1 MSKLQNTRS
10 GITAIN
16 NIVVD
21 NNLPS
26 VINALKSY
34 SIVVPNESRDAV
46 VNQLETLFNNN
57 KSEWVKILKKI
68 QYDPNASNY
77 TTDATLRASMLETL
91 NINPQTAD
99 INWSNIWSGI
109 GDFVSGSST
118 TGGVSSSTTTKPA
131 ISGGAIAIVLIVIAA
146 IIGVI
151 IWKTK

>member
-1 MSKLQNTRS
+1 MAKLQNTRS

-16 NIVVD
+16 NIIVD

-34 SIVVPNESRDAV
+34 SIVVPDESRDAV

-57 KSEWVKILKKI
+57 KREWITVLKRVK
-68 QYDPNASNY
+68 YDPNVSNY

-99 INWSNIWSGI
+99 VNWSDIWGGI
-109 GDFVSGSST
+109 GDFISGSST
-118 TGGVSSSTTTKPA
+118 TGGISSSSTTKPA
-131 ISGGAIAIVLIVIAA
+131 VSAGAIAIVLIVIAA